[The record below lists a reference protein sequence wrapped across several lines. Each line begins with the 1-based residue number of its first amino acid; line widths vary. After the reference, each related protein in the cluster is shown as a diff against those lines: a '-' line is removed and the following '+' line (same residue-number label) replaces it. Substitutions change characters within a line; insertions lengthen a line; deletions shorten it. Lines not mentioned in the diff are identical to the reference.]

1 MTQQVTKLCSCQRP
15 LDCVWERTGV
25 GLTWSSLARV
35 VDQGVCLCVGGRW
48 RCHGYKWRRE
58 GGTVMA
64 TVLICVCY
72 GGGVRTWAGGF
83 VIWGGFGCLFELFL
97 LQSCVSHPISHHLSA
112 CVFFPFSS
120 LVGEYGSKPRVVTS
134 SAWSLT
140 EINT

>member
-97 LQSCVSHPISHHLSA
+97 LQSCVSHPISQHRM
-112 CVFFPFSS
+112 FFSKC
-120 LVGEYGSKPRVVTS
+120 LVGEHGNFCVATS

-140 EINT
+140 ETYT

>member
-1 MTQQVTKLCSCQRP
+1 VTQQVTKLCSCQRP

-72 GGGVRTWAGGF
+72 GGGVRTWAGGSL
-83 VIWGGFGCLFELFL
+83 FGVGSGVYLSF
-97 LQSCVSHPISHHLSA
+97 SC
-112 CVFFPFSS
+112 C
-120 LVGEYGSKPRVVTS
+120 RVVSPIPFPITY
-134 SAWSLT
+134 LHVCFFLFHPLN
-140 EINT
+140 E